1 MNFTDQLIRDF
12 DHDADHRMAGIC
24 RILVILMMLVMIL
37 NMCHVFKITNAF
49 YPAVL
54 IAMGILTIPTILYD
68 IMHIQRSRIARY
80 FVLTLMVLMSGLLYA
95 ILSYHVIIMLIFPIV
110 VACIYCD
117 RGSVLYTS
125 ILNVPVMI
133 VSHLIAFHLKIVP
146 DEPLVTLRG
155 VIVYGLIPR
164 IIEMIAFSVIC
175 LSVTGKLQRLI
186 TNLVEKNNEL
196 YDNQQ
201 TLISS
206 LAELVEAQ
214 SHETGEH
221 VKRVAAYT
229 KILCHAL
236 GFSDE
241 ETWKVSV
248 ASMMHDVGKIIVPRE
263 ILHKPGHLEDDEFEE
278 VKKHV
283 DYGYNLLQNSPGEIM
298 QIAAQIASQHH
309 ERYDGKGYG
318 HHLKKDEISLYARC
332 VAIADVF
339 DALVSKRCYKEA
351 WTPEQ
356 AREEI
361 VAQGGQQ
368 FDPKLTALFDS
379 HFEEFLEVLEQYPD
393 Q

>member
-1 MNFTDQLIRDF
+1 MSYFS
-12 DHDADHRMAGIC
+12 
-24 RILVILMMLVMIL
+24 
-37 NMCHVFKITNAF
+37 

-68 IMHIQRSRIARY
+68 IMHIQRSRTARY
-80 FVLTLMVLMSGLLYA
+80 FVLTLMVLMSGLPYT
-95 ILSYHVIIMLIFPIV
+95 ILSYHVIIMLVFPIV

-241 ETWKVSV
+241 SMWIMDITCCRIRPEKSCRLQRKLPVSIM
-248 ASMMHDVGKIIVPRE
+248 SDMM
-263 ILHKPGHLEDDEFEE
+263 
-278 VKKHV
+278 
-283 DYGYNLLQNSPGEIM
+283 
-298 QIAAQIASQHH
+298 
-309 ERYDGKGYG
+309 ERDM
-318 HHLKKDEISLYARC
+318 DI
-332 VAIADVF
+332 
-339 DALVSKRCYKEA
+339 SKRCYKEA